1 MSDYTGRHRP
11 PTRAERRA
19 LERRSRLPKSFSPA
33 YALPT
38 AAAATL
44 VLTAAGA
51 TAAQSTPFT
60 EEAVSQANAAFITPA
75 ADREA
80 GDLLADPQLGESART
95 EVAASAQEHAE
106 TQAYQIP
113 GPLRI
118 DLTCEEELETG
129 VFRVRPSTDK
139 NPPARHHADVEDEP
153 GNDDAFAGIWDEQ
166 PEASADDPNDPYVE
180 DHGERYEDDA
190 YDEPAPIMSA
200 KDRPWLEID
209 GDRYPLL
216 GPTVV
221 LGRDESADIILD
233 DGSISRRHCE
243 VRVTHDGPRLVTH
256 VRDLRSTNGTFVN
269 GRRVEQ
275 THLHEGDRIGI
286 GASTFEVRDGWLV
299 SV

>member
-1 MSDYTGRHRP
+1 MGMFDKFEGRLE
-11 PTRAERRA
+11 RAVNGAFAKAFRSGVEPVEIASAVRRA
-19 LERRSRLPKSFSPA
+19 MDDRAARLGRGRTIVPNYFSVELSPTDYDKLVGYEDDIER
-33 YALPT
+33 
-38 AAAATL
+38 
-44 VLTAAGA
+44 
-51 TAAQSTPFT
+51 
-60 EEAVSQANAAFITPA
+60 
-75 ADREA
+75 
-80 GDLLADPQLGESART
+80 

-180 DHGERYEDDA
+180 EHGERYEDDA

-243 VRVTHDGPRLVTH
+243 IRTTTDGPRSVFTL
-256 VRDLRSTNGTFVN
+256 RDLGSTNGTFVN
-269 GRRVEQ
+269 G
-275 THLHEGDRIGI
+275 DRIPSQHVHDGDTITI
-286 GASTFEVRDGWLV
+286 GKTRMTFRAGRR
-299 SV
+299 